1 MGCALAIML
10 EKKREGGGEVVN
22 VPATRL
28 MDVAAGQEMN
38 VRRLEADVPL
48 NLPVQ
53 IHIECSSDVAGSVVE
68 RGNLDESRHGIHGIV
83 ARVPPKRTRASVN
96 RNLWQGVHGQGRMH
110 ANNVLRPDQ
119 AGIVEVTGFEEER
132 VEGPE
137 VPIIWIVVTAGG
149 AALESEPHIPR
160 RVPSIAYIYRR
171 APREDRFVAKA
182 AHLEHLLRF
191 PIPMVAGCELA
202 RAQHVAVLVPA
213 SRGILSVFAMD
224 PQIVQV
230 ETQRARR
237 VEIVSSIDCPK
248 CGRMIFRINMP
259 RILNRLCQKGADIP
273 TWPRV
278 KRLESVESEWNVWGR
293 ASGHEPS
300 CPKTHAE
307 ATNTQREAFVVLQ
320 PRNHINKRKLQ
331 VYGVVLNW
339 RGWL

>member
-1 MGCALAIML
+1 
-10 EKKREGGGEVVN
+10 
-22 VPATRL
+22 

-53 IHIECSSDVAGSVVE
+53 IHIECSSDVAGSVAE

-96 RNLWQGVHGQGRMH
+96 RNLWQGMHRKVRMD

-119 AGIVEVTGFEEER
+119 AGIIEIAGFEEER

-137 VPIIWIVVTAGG
+137 APIIWIVVTAGG
-149 AALESEPHIPR
+149 AGLESEPRIPR
-160 RVPSIAYIYRR
+160 RVPGIACIYRR

-202 RAQHVAVLVPA
+202 RAQRVAVLVRA
-213 SRGILSVFAMD
+213 SRGILSVLSMN

-230 ETQRARR
+230 QAQGARC
-237 VEIVSSIDCPK
+237 VEIVSSIDSPK
-248 CGRMIFRINMP
+248 RR
-259 RILNRLCQKGADIP
+259 
-273 TWPRV
+273 
-278 KRLESVESEWNVWGR
+278 
-293 ASGHEPS
+293 
-300 CPKTHAE
+300 
-307 ATNTQREAFVVLQ
+307 
-320 PRNHINKRKLQ
+320 
-331 VYGVVLNW
+331 
-339 RGWL
+339 